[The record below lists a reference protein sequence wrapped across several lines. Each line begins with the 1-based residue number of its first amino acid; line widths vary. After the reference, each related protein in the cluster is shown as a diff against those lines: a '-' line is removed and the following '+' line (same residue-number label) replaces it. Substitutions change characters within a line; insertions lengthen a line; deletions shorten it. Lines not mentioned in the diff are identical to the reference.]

1 MQKVCCCLC
10 LAALSLTSCSGTT
23 LNLAG
28 GENNKRDNPAG
39 ESSAGKLFYLDLN
52 SPTIVQAIESRDEAA
67 GRRFVRVEVVE
78 VQNPKKYPVTF
89 QVHYQPSAGEKIYLG
104 SFGLFPSD
112 NPGKFI
118 VSTQGKLKDEG
129 SILLTLVVGS
139 KVEAADTVKVGVK
152 KITFVNE

>member
-1 MQKVCCCLC
+1 M
-10 LAALSLTSCSGTT
+10 
-23 LNLAG
+23 
-28 GENNKRDNPAG
+28 
-39 ESSAGKLFYLDLN
+39 
-52 SPTIVQAIESRDEAA
+52 VQTIESRDDAA

-78 VQNPKKYPVTF
+78 IQNPKKYPVTF
-89 QVHYQPSAGEKIYLG
+89 QVHYQPASGEKIYLG

-118 VSTQGKLKDEG
+118 VSTQGKLKNEG

-152 KITFVNE
+152 KIAFVNE